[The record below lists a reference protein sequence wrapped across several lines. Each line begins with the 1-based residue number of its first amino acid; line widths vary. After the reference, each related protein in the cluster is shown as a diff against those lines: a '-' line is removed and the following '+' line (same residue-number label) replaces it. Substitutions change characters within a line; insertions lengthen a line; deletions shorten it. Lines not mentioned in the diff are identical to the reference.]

1 MTHGREGITRRDDIA
16 EARSLLKRDAHAFNI
31 LVGIHSLSDRELA
44 IWLHNYGS
52 PLARF
57 RLCNDAFHLVNK
69 DLYKNLWWRMMY
81 ITSRLNS
88 GALPDDIF
96 PDAAG

>member
-1 MTHGREGITRRDDIA
+1 MRERFSITRRDDIA
-16 EARSLLKRDAHAFNI
+16 EARSLLKRDVHIFNI

-57 RLCNDAFHLVNK
+57 RLCNDAFREGGGELF
-69 DLYKNLWWRMMY
+69 WRMAF